1 MMEFELR
8 EFSKRGGELL
18 NKTHQI
24 FDKYDDL
31 GLRHIDFPNSMQV
44 SDNPIKLVFIG
55 QYSSGK
61 SSIIK
66 MLTGIETEIGGG
78 IKTQEAHIYPWNE
91 LEIVDTPGIHTE
103 LRPDHDEKTYYEIDH
118 AALLI
123 FVVTN
128 EGFDDRMGHHF
139 RKLAIDQDRAKNMV
153 LVINKMDRTAR
164 GNVSETQQI
173 IANDLMKVTE
183 PYKPKDLYISFLDTE
198 SYFSA
203 QDEDDEE
210 TRALYMEQSGY
221 DAFVSNLNDFVKSRG
236 LLSKVQAPLETLKRA
251 ITNVIGDAD
260 ALCNDDDIDALE
272 EVFRRKQ
279 LALNDG
285 KRQMHTEIEEIANT
299 YAQKISA
306 TGAKLAGEVTE
317 GVSEEVVKQKIEAA
331 QHQAEIYAENCETAV
346 ITRMEEICQTIGNEI
361 SLINHSK
368 FASDIESNLSRKLNL
383 PAVNGASSA
392 SSNDLDALA
401 SITKNIKLES
411 MRTMTAKSAREL
423 TTGDIL
429 PQISNMFP
437 GFGNFKAAGL
447 VKDVGHFFR
456 HKFAPWGAVNFVKS
470 FANVLGYIGI
480 AYSVY
485 QVVDEVFGNKKQEMK
500 NNIINAQNEIKTN
513 FDEVAENMRTELIHA
528 AESQMDSIMAA
539 DMKEADEQ
547 LANFQRKK
555 DRLKAMNKELQQVL
569 SEVKMLMDDVQ
580 KTAVA

>member
-1 MMEFELR
+1 MTEFQLNHFTE
-8 EFSKRGGELL
+8 RGGKLLAKTKKIFSDYSDLELE
-18 NKTHQI
+18 KI
-24 FDKYDDL
+24 DL
-31 GLRHIDFPNSMQV
+31 PETMQANNG
-44 SDNPIKLVFIG
+44 SIKLVFVR

-66 MLTGIETEIGGG
+66 MLTGIDMEIGGG

-128 EGFDDRMGHHF
+128 EGFDDCIGNHF
-139 RKLAIDQDRAKNMV
+139 RKLAIEQERAKNMV
-153 LVINKMDRTAR
+153 LIVNKMDRAPL
-164 GNVSETQQI
+164 GNIPEQQKI

-183 PYKPKDLYISFLDTE
+183 PYKPEDLYVSFIDTE

-210 TRALYMEQSGY
+210 ARTIYMEQSGY

-236 LLSKVQAPLETLKRA
+236 LLSKVQTPLETLKRA
-251 ITNVIGDAD
+251 ITNVIGDSD

-279 LALNDG
+279 LTLSDG
-285 KRQMHTEIEEIANT
+285 KRQIHTEIEEIANT

-317 GVSEEVVKQKIEAA
+317 GVSEEDAKQKIEAA
-331 QHQAEIYAENCETAV
+331 QHQTEIYAGNCEAAV
-346 ITRMEEICQTIGNEI
+346 AKRMEEICKNIGNEI
-361 SLINHSK
+361 SLIDHSK
-368 FASDIESNLSRKLNL
+368 FASDIGKNLSRKLNL
-383 PAVNGASSA
+383 SAFNGAGSTPSSDMNA
-392 SSNDLDALA
+392 FA

-411 MRTMTAKSAREL
+411 MRTMTAKSASKVV
-423 TTGDIL
+423 TGDLIAGAGKT
-429 PQISNMFP
+429 NV
-437 GFGNFKAAGL
+437 AGL
-447 VKDVGHFFR
+447 VKDAGHFFGY
-456 HKFAPWGAVNFVKS
+456 KFAPWGAVNFVKS

-480 AYSVY
+480 AYSIY
-485 QVVDEVFGNKKQEMK
+485 QAYNEVFGSKKQEMK
-500 NNIINAQNEIKTN
+500 NNIINAQNEIKNN
-513 FDEVAENMRTELIHA
+513 FDEVAEKMRTELIHA
-528 AESQMDSIMAA
+528 AESKMDSVMAT
-539 DMKEADEQ
+539 DIKEADEQ

-555 DRLKAMNKELQQVL
+555 DRLKSLNKELQQVL
-569 SEVKMLMDDVQ
+569 DEVKSLMKEVQ
-580 KTAVA
+580 QTATA